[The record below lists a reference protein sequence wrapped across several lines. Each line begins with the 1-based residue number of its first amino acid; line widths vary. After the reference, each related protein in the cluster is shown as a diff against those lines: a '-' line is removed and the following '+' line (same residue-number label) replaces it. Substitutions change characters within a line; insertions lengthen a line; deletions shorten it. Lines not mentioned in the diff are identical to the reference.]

1 MSKTIFEYEFSYKG
15 TYIGSGG
22 LSHEETNIV
31 RLLYWHYYC
40 VIEGGGGEQKHKV
53 EDATTR
59 EENSTGRVESGIVA
73 GHPCSGLRSVVTM
86 R

>member
-15 TYIGSGG
+15 TYIESGG

-40 VIEGGGGEQKHKV
+40 VIEGGAENKNTKLKTPLL
-53 EDATTR
+53 ER
-59 EENSTGRVESGIVA
+59 ENRTGRVESGIVA